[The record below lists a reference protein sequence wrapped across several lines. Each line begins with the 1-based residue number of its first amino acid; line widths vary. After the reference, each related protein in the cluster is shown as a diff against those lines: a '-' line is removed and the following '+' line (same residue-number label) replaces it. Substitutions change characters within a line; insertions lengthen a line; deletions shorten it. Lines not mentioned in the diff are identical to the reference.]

1 MIAIVLQKSY
11 TCKVEYYSENA
22 IGDFARSFA
31 FQRKMSQCYLLTHHM
46 KLSDQSDFNY
56 LSQILNQSFSLLQY
70 RAEYALLCSA
80 LLW

>member
-1 MIAIVLQKSY
+1 MLQKSY
-11 TCKVEYYSENA
+11 TCKVEYYWENK

-31 FQRKMSQCYLLTHHM
+31 FQRKMSQCYLTHHM

-70 RAEYALLCSA
+70 PAEYALMCSA